1 MYHKYYLQN
10 TPTMML
16 QLLCEYNWDIRT
28 WFSEFN
34 VLPFVTKSITDF
46 FSQMQTQRL
55 SFWIL

>member
-16 QLLCEYNWDIRT
+16 QLLHEYNWDIRT

-34 VLPFVTKSITDF
+34 VLPFVTKWINDF
-46 FSQMQTQRL
+46 FSQLQTQRL
-55 SFWIL
+55 PFWIL